1 MKQKL
6 FLAICLSASGVLFA
20 QQNEQNEQIEQLDSV
35 QIDSKTMLSRKNS
48 GKVVYQITSE
58 DLEEKSGM
66 SISQIVNQV
75 SGIEINGSRGN
86 QGQNLGYYVRG
97 GGNRQVVIMI
107 DGVQLNDPSQIA
119 NDYDLRLVST
129 ETIESIEIVKG
140 ASSVLYGS
148 GASTAVISITSK
160 KASASPIAATFKS
173 TFGSN
178 SSAEAKN
185 INVEEFTNQVGFSGT
200 LKKFFYKLDFS
211 NRYSGGMSAIAAESG
226 EPSFDEDVFNRYNA
240 NVSVGYNFGK
250 NLKISRFFGL
260 DSYSAGYDDSFGY
273 SDADFELESKQ
284 MRTGG
289 SLVWKHK
296 KGSVTVNDSFL
307 WIERESKSSFPN
319 KYDSRSYTVD
329 AFANYQFSKQFS
341 AVLGV
346 NGNFSSFNS
355 FSVPFNATDF
365 NRDVSDEIAK
375 FDIIDPY
382 LNLLYISEFG
392 LNVNAGARLNIHSD
406 YGSHLVY
413 NINPSYNFDFGKN
426 NLKVL
431 ASYSTAYITPS
442 LFQLYSPLYG
452 NDDLNPEENAT
463 IEGGLEFTSEND
475 LRISA
480 VYFTRDQTNFVDFV
494 TLDPALFTFQYQ
506 NISDEFTANGFEIEA
521 SKRFAKKFR
530 ATANY
535 TNTQADDRFSLR
547 IPEHKLNASF
557 GYDISTNTY
566 VGLNYQYNSDREDIT
581 AGETVVL
588 SSYGLLGFTSY
599 HQLTKNIKV
608 FASVTNIL
616 NEEFEELYRYQARG
630 RNFRLG
636 FALNL

>member
-557 GYDISTNTY
+557 GYDISSNTY

>member
-20 QQNEQNEQIEQLDSV
+20 QQNEKNEQIEQLDSV

-119 NDYDLRLVST
+119 NDYDLRLVAT

-200 LKKFFYKLDFS
+200 LNKFFYKVDFS
-211 NRYSGGMSAIAAESG
+211 NRYAGGLSAIAAETG
-226 EPSFDEDVFNRYNA
+226 DPNFDEDVFNRYNA
-240 NVSVGYNFGK
+240 NVNLGYNFGE
-250 NLKISRFFGL
+250 NLKINRFFGL
-260 DSYSAGYDDSFGY
+260 DSYTAGYDDSFGY

-557 GYDISTNTY
+557 GYDISSNTY

-630 RNFRLG
+630 RNYRLG
-636 FALNL
+636 VALNF

>member
-6 FLAICLSASGVLFA
+6 FLALCLSASGVLFA
-20 QQNEQNEQIEQLDSV
+20 QQDQKIEQLDSV

-48 GKVVYQITSE
+48 GKVVYKITSE

-86 QGQNLGYYVRG
+86 EGQNLGYYVRG

-148 GASTAVISITSK
+148 GAATAVISITSK
-160 KASASPIAATFKS
+160 KASAAPVAANFKS

-178 SSAEAKN
+178 SSAESKN
-185 INVEEFTNQVGFSGT
+185 LNVEEFTNQIGFNGT
-200 LKKFFYKLDFS
+200 LNKFFYKVDFG
-211 NRYSGGMSAIAAESG
+211 NRYSGGLSAIAAESG
-226 EPSFDEDVFNRYNA
+226 DPSLEEDVFNRYNA
-240 NVSVGYNFGK
+240 NVNLGYNFGK
-250 NLKISRFFGL
+250 NLKINRFFGI

-273 SDADFELESKQ
+273 SDANFELESKQ
-284 MRTGG
+284 MRAGG
-289 SLVWKHK
+289 SLVWKHS

-307 WIERESKSSFPN
+307 GIERESKSSFPS

-329 AFANYQFSKQFS
+329 AFANYQFSEEFS

-355 FSVPFNATDF
+355 FSVPFGSTGF
-365 NRDVSDEIAK
+365 SRDVSDEIAK
-375 FDIIDPY
+375 FNIIDPY
-382 LNLLYISEFG
+382 LNLLYVSKFG
-392 LNVNAGARLNIHSD
+392 FNFNAGVRLNIHSD
-406 YGSHLVY
+406 YGNHLVY
-413 NINPSYNFDFGKN
+413 NVNPSYNFDIGKN

-452 NDDLNPEENAT
+452 NDALNPEENAT
-463 IEGGLEFTSEND
+463 IEGGLEFTSESD

-494 TLDPALFTFQYQ
+494 TLDPTLFTFQYQ
-506 NISDEFTANGFEIEA
+506 NISDTFTASGFEIEA

-530 ATANY
+530 ATLNY
-535 TNTQADDRFSLR
+535 TNTQTDDRFALR
-547 IPEHKLNASF
+547 IPEHKLNASV
-557 GYDISTNTY
+557 GYDISTKTY
-566 VGLNYQYNSDREDIT
+566 VGLNYQYNSDREDVA

-599 HQLTKNIKV
+599 HQVTKNIKV

-616 NEEFEELYRYQARG
+616 NEEFEELYRYQTRG
-630 RNFRLG
+630 RNYRLG
-636 FALNL
+636 FAFNF

>member
-200 LKKFFYKLDFS
+200 LK
-211 NRYSGGMSAIAAESG
+211 
-226 EPSFDEDVFNRYNA
+226 
-240 NVSVGYNFGK
+240 
-250 NLKISRFFGL
+250 
-260 DSYSAGYDDSFGY
+260 
-273 SDADFELESKQ
+273 
-284 MRTGG
+284 
-289 SLVWKHK
+289 
-296 KGSVTVNDSFL
+296 
-307 WIERESKSSFPN
+307 
-319 KYDSRSYTVD
+319 
-329 AFANYQFSKQFS
+329 
-341 AVLGV
+341 
-346 NGNFSSFNS
+346 NS
-355 FSVPFNATDF
+355 
-365 NRDVSDEIAK
+365 
-375 FDIIDPY
+375 
-382 LNLLYISEFG
+382 
-392 LNVNAGARLNIHSD
+392 
-406 YGSHLVY
+406 
-413 NINPSYNFDFGKN
+413 
-426 NLKVL
+426 
-431 ASYSTAYITPS
+431 
-442 LFQLYSPLYG
+442 
-452 NDDLNPEENAT
+452 
-463 IEGGLEFTSEND
+463 
-475 LRISA
+475 
-480 VYFTRDQTNFVDFV
+480 
-494 TLDPALFTFQYQ
+494 
-506 NISDEFTANGFEIEA
+506 
-521 SKRFAKKFR
+521 
-530 ATANY
+530 
-535 TNTQADDRFSLR
+535 
-547 IPEHKLNASF
+547 
-557 GYDISTNTY
+557 STN
-566 VGLNYQYNSDREDIT
+566 
-581 AGETVVL
+581 
-588 SSYGLLGFTSY
+588 
-599 HQLTKNIKV
+599 
-608 FASVTNIL
+608 
-616 NEEFEELYRYQARG
+616 
-630 RNFRLG
+630 
-636 FALNL
+636 

>member
-1 MKQKL
+1 L
-6 FLAICLSASGVLFA
+6 
-20 QQNEQNEQIEQLDSV
+20 
-35 QIDSKTMLSRKNS
+35 
-48 GKVVYQITSE
+48 
-58 DLEEKSGM
+58 
-66 SISQIVNQV
+66 
-75 SGIEINGSRGN
+75 
-86 QGQNLGYYVRG
+86 
-97 GGNRQVVIMI
+97 
-107 DGVQLNDPSQIA
+107 
-119 NDYDLRLVST
+119 
-129 ETIESIEIVKG
+129 
-140 ASSVLYGS
+140 
-148 GASTAVISITSK
+148 
-160 KASASPIAATFKS
+160 
-173 TFGSN
+173 
-178 SSAEAKN
+178 
-185 INVEEFTNQVGFSGT
+185 
-200 LKKFFYKLDFS
+200 
-211 NRYSGGMSAIAAESG
+211 SAIAAETG
-226 EPSFDEDVFNRYNA
+226 DPNFDEDVFNRYNA
-240 NVSVGYNFGK
+240 NVNLGYNFGE
-250 NLKISRFFGL
+250 NLKINRFFGL
-260 DSYSAGYDDSFGY
+260 DSYTAGYDDSFGY